1 VASATQ
7 PDEVRGHVLPVLPLA
22 LLETVRDQD
31 RPVEILEAEDL
42 SVSLPRRLGL
52 TGIVSTQIQRYE
64 AAVASGSRV
73 PVPELTSL
81 LQLVLRRPD
90 AEPILRETGRRVAR
104 LRLGEHAPFM
114 ARVLRRFSRLVFIPI
129 RSAAK
134 RLLRG
139 IAGEAVVE
147 MAKPLVVR
155 IRPSYTAN
163 LTASACVLYTGALE
177 ELIRLYMG
185 QPGTIVHQHCTARGD
200 AVCEWRIQN

>member
-64 AAVASGSRV
+64 AAVASGTRV

-104 LRLGEHAPFM
+104 LRLGDQAPFM
-114 ARVLRRFSRLVFIPI
+114 ARALRRFSRLVFIPM
-129 RSAAK
+129 RSAAR

-139 IAGEAVVE
+139 ISGEAIVE
-147 MAKPLVVR
+147 LAKPLVVR
-155 IRPSYTAN
+155 IRPSYATLA
-163 LTASACVLYTGALE
+163 ASACVLYTGALE
-177 ELIRLYMG
+177 ELIALYTG
-185 QPGTIVHQHCTARGD
+185 QPGTVLHPRCTARGD
-200 AVCEWRIQN
+200 AVCEWRVQH